1 MSSPPAHEEH
11 PVSTQPRWLVG
22 LVRGLDLVASACMAV
37 SGVMMVVLIAI
48 FGWLVFGRY
57 VLNDTPTWVEQAS
70 LVLVVWITFLGAA
83 VGVWRSTHLSIDFI
97 REGLPGLLRESLRIL
112 TDLLLAGFGL
122 VMAWYGTNLAI
133 GTSRRLIPMLG
144 ISEGWRALPLGLSG
158 ALIFVFALV
167 SLFVR
172 LNAPNRSDR

>member
-1 MSSPPAHEEH
+1 MGIGIKE
-11 PVSTQPRWLVG
+11 LM
-22 LVRGLDLVASACMAV
+22 LILII
-37 SGVMMVVLIAI
+37 VMMV
-48 FGWLVFGRY
+48 FGTKKLRG
-57 VLNDTPTWVEQAS
+57 
-70 LVLVVWITFLGAA
+70 LGAA
-83 VGVWRSTHLSIDFI
+83 VGGWRSTHLSIDFI
-97 REGLPGLLRESLRIL
+97 REGLPRLLRESLRIL

-158 ALIFVFALV
+158 GLIFVFALV